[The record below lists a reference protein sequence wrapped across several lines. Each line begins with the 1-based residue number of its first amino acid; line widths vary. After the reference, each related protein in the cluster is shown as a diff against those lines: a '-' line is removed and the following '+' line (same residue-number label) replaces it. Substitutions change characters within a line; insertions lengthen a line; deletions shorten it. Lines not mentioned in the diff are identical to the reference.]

1 MGVESGSERTK
12 REVYGRPTSNE
23 AVVRASDILSHYPD
37 IVRSYYFIIG
47 NPFEERDD
55 LLETVRLALRLPAPF
70 FIQPFNLVFFP
81 GSVLYE
87 RAVAAGLIKGRE
99 DSGYDLHYREGL
111 QYSGHAWKAKN
122 LYLNA
127 LMYMMEG
134 KVTQHRLG
142 ILPRFLVRWM
152 LHPRFVSFHERHL
165 ELAKIMIWSKTQ
177 SLRIR
182 SAVGIA
188 VKRTFT
194 HPEAI
199 YAPGLFL
206 KGRLQQVFGL
216 ARS

>member
-1 MGVESGSERTK
+1 M
-12 REVYGRPTSNE
+12 
-23 AVVRASDILSHYPD
+23 
-37 IVRSYYFIIG
+37 
-47 NPFEERDD
+47 
-55 LLETVRLALRLPAPF
+55 ETIRLGLRLPAPF
-70 FIQPFNLVFFP
+70 FFQPFNLVFFP

-111 QYSGHAWKAKN
+111 QYSGHAWKTKN

-127 LMYMMEG
+127 LMYTMEG

-152 LHPRFVSFHERHL
+152 LHPGFVRFHERHL
-165 ELAKIMIWSKTQ
+165 ALAKIMIWSKTQ

-199 YAPGLFL
+199 YTLSGHVSQGTLAE
-206 KGRLQQVFGL
+206 VFGL